1 MFVWTLGKQYAWRK
15 HKQYVMDGTPQGYDK
30 QACISE
36 NLVSFRAMFDFRK
49 SAPWEMHREQY
60 EECVYWCLSVKGS
73 DQTTIIEIRTND
85 RTLIQAGLQ
94 ARYTDLIWCKGKVRF
109 TL

>member
-1 MFVWTLGKQYAWRK
+1 
-15 HKQYVMDGTPQGYDK
+15 MDGTPQGYDK

-60 EECVYWCLSVKGS
+60 EECVY
-73 DQTTIIEIRTND
+73 
-85 RTLIQAGLQ
+85 
-94 ARYTDLIWCKGKVRF
+94 
-109 TL
+109 